1 MLIRTSLPIATSLY
15 LSTIHTRPI
24 GLYLHLPGGRGR
36 PRPPDQR
43 DRPIFGAQG
52 PAVTTSTP
60 PQPHP
65 LNACRLLPPTH
76 PSPHHTD
83 QLVSHRPFPSPLPY
97 HPPDL
102 NQAMLDKKHLAVK
115 GGFKQ
120 ILTLPNGTVRLTLT
134 LSLTR
139 RHGPTFELLRT
150 FRTP

>member
-1 MLIRTSLPIATSLY
+1 MEAYFSPQIINFMSIYVPM
-15 LSTIHTRPI
+15 
-24 GLYLHLPGGRGR
+24 
-36 PRPPDQR
+36 PP
-43 DRPIFGAQG
+43 
-52 PAVTTSTP
+52 TP
-60 PQPHP
+60 PP
-65 LNACRLLPPTH
+65 LVSARRPSSGSLTPPPTH

-83 QLVSHRPFPSPLPY
+83 RLVSHRPFPSPLPY

-120 ILTLPNGTVRLTLT
+120 IITLPDGTVRLTLP